1 MDKFQDAEANRE
13 FEEGYEDTIAPPC
26 EDCGKPQVPCGH
38 DSVGKTNDW
47 VCANE
52 ACIFGDDLEIL
63 ERPLAIDPDEFG
75 LDENEKIQFYK
86 SFNEVKP

>member
-13 FEEGYEDTIAPPC
+13 FEEGYED
-26 EDCGKPQVPCGH
+26 
-38 DSVGKTNDW
+38 
-47 VCANE
+47 
-52 ACIFGDDLEIL
+52 GDDLEIL